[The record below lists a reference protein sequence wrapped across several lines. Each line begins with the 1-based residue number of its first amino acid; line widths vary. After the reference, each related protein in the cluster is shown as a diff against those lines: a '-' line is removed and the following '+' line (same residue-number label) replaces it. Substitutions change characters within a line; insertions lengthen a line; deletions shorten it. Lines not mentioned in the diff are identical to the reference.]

1 MGGER
6 VAACTNG
13 LAMDDAQVTPASSDS
28 SPSIRVL
35 FSCTGVGV
43 FNRGIESFF
52 REAFDG
58 LRGLAE
64 AAPFDGIIMTAVT
77 THIPTTLLDQ
87 LMVGGRMVFP
97 KGTQK
102 QNLCIIERN
111 SQGYTETVLEEVNFV
126 PLLAGV
132 VKK

>member
-1 MGGER
+1 MLAQIAQKVYSLER
-6 VAACTNG
+6 IGPLLTR
-13 LAMDDAQVTPASSDS
+13 TR
-28 SPSIRVL
+28 IRLQELQIRNVYL
-35 FSCTGVGV
+35 KH
-43 FNRGIESFF
+43 
-52 REAFDG
+52 ADG
-58 LRGLAE
+58 LLGLAE
-64 AAPFDGIIMTAVT
+64 AGPFDGIIMTAVT
-77 THIPTTLLDQ
+77 THVPASLLEQ
-87 LMVGGRMVFP
+87 LVVGGRMVFP